1 MELAKRVWD
10 FSTSQGLLQPGDR
23 VVLGVSGGPD
33 SLCLLDVLA
42 GLSARHRLRL
52 TVAYLN
58 HRLRP
63 ESEAEAEFVREQ
75 AEARQCLFV
84 AGDLDVEALAQAK
97 GQSVETTARD
107 ARYDFLS
114 RVARQVDARLIAV
127 AHTADDQA
135 ETVLM
140 HLLRGSGL
148 RGLRGMLPKRM
159 LGQIVGLAAAPR
171 KTDPAPPERQPL
183 ELPHPP
189 VLYLIRPLLAITRA
203 EVVEYCAAQHLEPR
217 FDRSNSDVRYFRN
230 RVRHEL
236 LPMLKG
242 YNPNLP
248 AVLARLGAST
258 AGDYEIWQEAVR
270 GLWQKTGLPEA
281 ARGDRVMFDRQRWL
295 ALSPAEQRALL
306 RLGVEHLAG
315 DLDELDFAPIEAA
328 AAYSRRAAPG
338 RSCQVLAGL
347 VLKVEPDRISLV
359 YQQAE
364 PEKFNGPRVVDDEL
378 APGWQMLAERLG
390 PGEWT
395 RAEVETAARWT
406 AYVDAG
412 RLAHPLGLRGR
423 RPGDRFQP
431 LGMTAHT
438 VKLSDYF
445 VNRKIPAG
453 QRGQWPLVTCGD
465 DIVWVMGLHLD
476 ERCKVSETTQAVL
489 RLSVRRTDSEG
500 PQDP

>member
-42 GLSARHRLRL
+42 GLAGRHRLRL
-52 TVAYLN
+52 TVAHLN

-63 ESEAEAEFVREQ
+63 EAEAEAEFVRAQ
-75 AEARQCLFV
+75 AEARQCEFV
-84 AGDLDVEALAQAK
+84 AADEDVGALAQASQ
-97 GQSVETTARD
+97 QSVETTARG

-140 HLLRGSGL
+140 RLLRGSGL
-148 RGLRGMLPKRM
+148 RGLRGMLPKRV
-159 LGQIVGLAAAPR
+159 LGQVVGPAAAPR
-171 KTDPAPPERQPL
+171 EADPAPPQQPQTG
-183 ELPHPP
+183 LPQPP
-189 VLYLIRPLLAITRA
+189 VLYLIRPLLAVTRA

-248 AVLARLGAST
+248 AVLARLAAST
-258 AGDYEIWQEAVR
+258 AGDYEIWREAVR
-270 GLWQKTGLPEA
+270 GLWQKTVLPEA
-281 ARGDRVMFDRQRWL
+281 AMGDRVMFDRQRWL
-295 ALSPAEQRALL
+295 ALSPAGQRALL
-306 RLGVEHLAG
+306 RLGVEQLAG

-328 AAYSRRAAPG
+328 AAYSRRASPG
-338 RSCQVLAGL
+338 RSCRVLAGL
-347 VLKVEPDRISLV
+347 VLRVEPDRISLI
-359 YQQAE
+359 YRQAE
-364 PEKFNGPRVVDDEL
+364 PETFNGPRLLGDGL
-378 APGWQMLAERLG
+378 AAGWQMVAEPLG

-395 RAEVETAARWT
+395 RAGVETAARWT

-412 RLAHPLGLRGR
+412 RLAGPLGLRGR

-431 LGMTAHT
+431 LGMPGHT

-476 ERCKVSETTQAVL
+476 ERYKVSETTQAVL
-489 RLSVRRTDSEG
+489 RLSVRRTDAEG
-500 PQDP
+500 PQDA